1 MIREKN
7 ISDQIKNYF
16 VDTTPSDFFF
26 FYFDAVQFKIDRS
39 WFKKKTSGGSI
50 CYVYGFQ
57 MQCLYDYSWLMQIL
71 QEHL

>member
-16 VDTTPSDFFF
+16 VDTTPSVFLL
-26 FYFDAVQFKIDRS
+26 DAVHFKIDRS